1 MCDGKIVTTRDDV
14 ARAVVAG
21 EKAARRRDWSRPP
34 AMHSLAEP
42 LLLGSL
48 GRRYNVVLDHGAQV
62 VAVAVDAVLGR
73 HRRAVDVWVRVD
85 GG

>member
-1 MCDGKIVTTRDDV
+1 
-14 ARAVVAG
+14 
-21 EKAARRRDWSRPP
+21 
-34 AMHSLAEP
+34 MHSLAEP